1 MSTLI
6 IRQDTCRHLVMN
18 REPEQRQRGP
28 SQDKIRY
35 EYDEHY
41 FLTDPDEFIMEFWA
55 QDPKWQLLESP
66 ISLDEFVSMP
76 FVRSI
81 FFHNGLEFAD
91 SKRAIV
97 ETNTQGGVEVK
108 LFIPNELKE
117 ELVFHYH
124 LRFADRDKRK
134 ETHFN
139 GINLERYVFHT
150 ITDQLALFSVHVPI
164 PGPYF
169 IEIFVNKVEELRKF
183 KFKESENQTSWL
195 QSFRLKCATKL
206 RIVCSAISSKMI
218 PLPPCAPGEWGPLKA
233 RRYFGI
239 ECLSHQVGVI
249 NTTEEIKILFQL
261 KKRMTLRAEMLF
273 NGVEKSDLDNFVST
287 SVDKSLV
294 ATVRAVFPRKGQF
307 GIDLYGI
314 VDDMDDPSGTLTH
327 ICKFLVNCT
336 QVSKPVSLS
345 RSTAADLLRQSSMI
359 ESRQVHGRTVENEYT
374 LPASLPS
381 QMQPPMVKQSYTEGY
396 ENMQNHYAAART
408 MPVTSKEMS
417 NPLEDSTP
425 IPGPTPAFQLYGIK
439 CLSHKSPEISDFDK
453 QGGVSI
459 EMGCSSSDFKL
470 IPQLLRDSPKENWT
484 HQVSTKDSSKKFRF
498 QVTLPRYGRFWFT
511 IYAVNKNE
519 PQSRQSEVYTYILNY
534 IENTSVKRKT
544 SSLRK

>member
-1 MSTLI
+1 
-6 IRQDTCRHLVMN
+6 MN
-18 REPEQRQRGP
+18 REPEHSQHSGSR
-28 SQDKIRY
+28 SIQDKIRY

-55 QDPKWQLLESP
+55 QEPKWQLLESP

-91 SKRAIV
+91 SKRAV
-97 ETNTQGGVEVK
+97 LETNTQGGVEVN
-108 LFIPNELKE
+108 LLIPNELRE

-139 GINLERYVFHT
+139 GISLERHVFHT

-164 PGPYF
+164 PGHYF
-169 IEIFVNKVEELRKF
+169 IEIFVNKVEELRNLKF
-183 KFKESENQTSWL
+183 NGSENQTSWL
-195 QSFRLKCATKL
+195 QSFRLKCAAKL
-206 RIVCSAISSKMI
+206 RIVCGAISSKMI
-218 PLPPCAPGEWGPLKA
+218 PLPLCAPGEWGPLKA

-239 ECLSHQVGVI
+239 VCLSHQVGVI
-249 NTTEEIKILFQL
+249 NATEEIKILFQL
-261 KKRMTLRAEMLF
+261 KKMMILRAEMVF
-273 NGVEKSDLDNFVST
+273 NGIEKRDLDGFVSV
-287 SVDKSLV
+287 SIDKNLV

-374 LPASLPS
+374 LPASLP
-381 QMQPPMVKQSYTEGY
+381 MQPPMVGGQSYTESY
-396 ENMQNHYAAART
+396 ENAQNHYAAAWT
-408 MPVTSKEMS
+408 MPVTSKELY
-417 NPLEDSTP
+417 PLEDNIPT
-425 IPGPTPAFQLYGIK
+425 PGPTPAFHLYGVR
-439 CLSHKSPEISDFDK
+439 CLSHKYPEISDFDK
-453 QGGVSI
+453 RGSVSI

-470 IPQLLRDSPKENWT
+470 IPKMMRDSPKENWT

-498 QVTLPRYGRFWFT
+498 QVTLPRYGRFWLT
-511 IYAVNKNE
+511 ISAVNKNE
-519 PQSRQSEVYTYILNY
+519 PQSRQSEVYTYLLNY
-534 IENTSVKRKT
+534 VEGTSVKRKT
-544 SSLRK
+544 NSLRK